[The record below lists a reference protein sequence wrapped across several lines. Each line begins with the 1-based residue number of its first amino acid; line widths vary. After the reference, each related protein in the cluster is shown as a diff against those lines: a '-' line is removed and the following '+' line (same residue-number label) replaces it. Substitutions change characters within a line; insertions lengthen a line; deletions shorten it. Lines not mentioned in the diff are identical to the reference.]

1 MSMCESDQM
10 YLRRRGVCVLFFSPV
25 SHLQSLGEQLCE
37 SLRASVAATLLDLAT
52 TTSSSPTVE
61 GVTTCEHMP
70 SPN

>member
-1 MSMCESDQM
+1 MCESDQM

-37 SLRASVAATLLDLAT
+37 PVAATLLDLAT

-61 GVTTCEHMP
+61 GVTTCEHM
-70 SPN
+70 SAPN